1 MCIFIIMSNLS
12 KLTDKEKK
20 IVKIIVNNFS
30 LESLKEEIELF
41 IIDGES
47 PESISNL
54 FKLMSLTK
62 YNKYGIQY
70 VNYCCEN
77 YLELK
82 QNIFDA
88 PIDRTNDYEII
99 LNTTETEIVY
109 KSHMLTIECP
119 TFLLKRR
126 LKYVKDTFWE
136 YDPDSS
142 VQNYGESDIIDERFD
157 KPKDLGPS
165 LDNVIN

>member
-77 YLELK
+77 YLEIK
-82 QNIFDA
+82 QNIFNA
-88 PIDRTNDYEII
+88 PIDRTYDYEII
-99 LNTTETEIVY
+99 LNTTETEIVF
-109 KSHMLTIECP
+109 KKHTLIIECP
-119 TFLLKRR
+119 TFLLERR
-126 LKYVKDTFWE
+126 MEYLKETFWE
-136 YDPDSS
+136 YDPDS
-142 VQNYGESDIIDERFD
+142 NAYDYGDTDIIDEDFD

-165 LDNVIN
+165 FDNVIN

>member
-41 IIDGES
+41 IIDGEY
-47 PESISNL
+47 PKSISNL

-109 KSHMLTIECP
+109 KSHMLITECP

-142 VQNYGESDIIDERFD
+142 VQNYGESEIIDEKFD

>member
-62 YNKYGIQY
+62 YKKYGIQY

-77 YLELK
+77 YLEIK
-82 QNIFDA
+82 QNIFNA
-88 PIDRTNDYEII
+88 PIDRTYDYEII
-99 LNTTETEIVY
+99 LNTTETEIVF
-109 KSHMLTIECP
+109 KKHTLTIECP
-119 TFLLKRR
+119 TFLLERR
-126 LKYVKDTFWE
+126 MEYLKETFWE
-136 YDPDSS
+136 YDPDS
-142 VQNYGESDIIDERFD
+142 NAYDYGETEIIDEDFD

>member
-30 LESLKEEIELF
+30 LESLKEEIELY

-77 YLELK
+77 YLEIK

-109 KSHMLTIECP
+109 KSHMLIMECP
-119 TFLLKRR
+119 TFLLERR
-126 LKYVKDTFWE
+126 MEYLKETFWE

-142 VQNYGESDIIDERFD
+142 IQNYGESEIIDENFD
-157 KPKDLGPS
+157 KPKNLGQS

>member
-1 MCIFIIMSNLS
+1 MSNLS

-30 LESLKEEIELF
+30 LESLKEEIELY

-77 YLELK
+77 YLEIK

-109 KSHMLTIECP
+109 KSHMLIMECP
-119 TFLLKRR
+119 TFLLERR
-126 LKYVKDTFWE
+126 MEYLKETFWE

-142 VQNYGESDIIDERFD
+142 IQNYGESEIIDENFD
-157 KPKDLGPS
+157 KPKNLGQS

>member
-1 MCIFIIMSNLS
+1 MYIFIIMSNLS

-41 IIDGES
+41 ITDGDP

-62 YNKYGIQY
+62 YNRYGIQY

-88 PIDRTNDYEII
+88 PISRTNDFELK

-109 KSHMLTIECP
+109 KKHTLTIECP

-126 LKYVKDTFWE
+126 MAYLKETFWE

-142 VQNYGESDIIDERFD
+142 IQDYGESDIIEEDFD